1 MKKAS
6 NTTGNTLFLTQAA
19 VIAALYLALFLPF
32 QPIAFGPIQF
42 RISEMLCVMPFFT
55 AAGIPGV
62 TIGCLL
68 ANFIGGAPL
77 PDIIFGTLATLIG
90 AAGTWWIGKQALP
103 HGKQLA
109 LLPPILSNALI
120 IPFVLKYAYGA
131 AELVP
136 FMMLTVGIGEILAVG
151 VLGSVLMGVLE
162 KYGTL
167 LFRPRQVM

>member
-1 MKKAS
+1 MKHTS
-6 NTTGNTLFLTQAA
+6 NTMGNTLFLTQAA

-32 QPIAFGPIQF
+32 QPIAFGPVQF
-42 RISEMLCVMPFFT
+42 RISEMLCVLPFFT

-77 PDIIFGTLATLIG
+77 PDIVFGTLATLIG
-90 AAGTWWIGKQALP
+90 AVGTWWIGKTGIP
-103 HGKQLA
+103 HGKRLA

-120 IPFVLKYAYGA
+120 IPFVLKYAYGVPD
-131 AELVP
+131 LVP
-136 FMMLTVGIGEILAVG
+136 FMMLTVGLGEVLAVG

-162 KYGTL
+162 KYGSAI
-167 LFRPRQVM
+167 FRSRQAL